1 MCSEIKLSMNELVV
15 KAEKEVREMKLE
27 ISSDGITWIAF
38 TLMHKLKDKLC
49 FVSHVEEEWRFKL
62 RHVQTNSPRTTC
74 HEMRYDLRRIQG
86 RYIRFVADW
95 DFSAS
100 LKVWDMR
107 IEHLERDLVNMKE
120 NMDF

>member
-1 MCSEIKLSMNELVV
+1 MSLHELVV
-15 KAEKEVREMKLE
+15 KGEKEVREMKLE

-49 FVSHVEEEWRFKL
+49 DASILNVEQAWRYNL
-62 RHVQTNSPRTTC
+62 RRIQKNTPRTNC
-74 HEMRYDLRRIQG
+74 HEIRYDLRRIQG

>member
-1 MCSEIKLSMNELVV
+1 
-15 KAEKEVREMKLE
+15 
-27 ISSDGITWIAF
+27 
-38 TLMHKLKDKLC
+38 
-49 FVSHVEEEWRFKL
+49 
-62 RHVQTNSPRTTC
+62 
-74 HEMRYDLRRIQG
+74 MRYDLRRIQG